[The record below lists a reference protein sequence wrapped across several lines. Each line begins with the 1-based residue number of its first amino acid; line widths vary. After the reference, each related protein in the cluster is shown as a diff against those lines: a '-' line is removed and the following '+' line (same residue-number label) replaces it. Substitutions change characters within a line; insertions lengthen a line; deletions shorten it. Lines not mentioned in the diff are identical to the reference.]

1 MLSARE
7 VKRVQS
13 YFSGHYQC
21 YGLNVQAT
29 CDANC
34 QLTSLYVL
42 CPSGTS
48 DSKAFYALQMYNLVE
63 DLPNGFHV
71 LGDNAYML
79 SPTLLIPYSGK
90 EKQNSSKDAF
100 NFFLSQ
106 LRIRIEQAFGL
117 LVTKW
122 RVFKKPLEVRFWRTT
137 LLIEACFRLHTYCID
152 EREVTVVNIG
162 SCNPEF
168 TPNYEEYLDP
178 LGDGDSAK
186 RKRHSIREAIH
197 NKLRSDGRKRPTHN
211 IRRNAL

>member
-1 MLSARE
+1 VLSARE

-71 LGDNAYML
+71 LGDNTCML

-90 EKQNSSKDAF
+90 EKQNSFKDAF
-100 NFFLSQ
+100 NFLLSQ
-106 LRIRIEQAFGL
+106 LQIRIKQAFRL

-122 RVFKKPLEVRFWRTT
+122 HVFKKPLEVRFWQTT
-137 LLIEACFRLHTYCID
+137 LLIEACF
-152 EREVTVVNIG
+152 
-162 SCNPEF
+162 
-168 TPNYEEYLDP
+168 
-178 LGDGDSAK
+178 
-186 RKRHSIREAIH
+186 
-197 NKLRSDGRKRPTHN
+197 
-211 IRRNAL
+211 

>member
-1 MLSARE
+1 
-7 VKRVQS
+7 
-13 YFSGHYQC
+13 
-21 YGLNVQAT
+21 
-29 CDANC
+29 
-34 QLTSLYVL
+34 
-42 CPSGTS
+42 
-48 DSKAFYALQMYNLVE
+48 VE
-63 DLPNGFHV
+63 DRPDGFHV

-90 EKQNSSKDAF
+90 EKQNSSKDDF

-106 LRIRIEQAFGL
+106 LRIRIKQAFGL

-152 EREVTVVNIG
+152 ERELTVVNIG
-162 SCNPEF
+162 SCNPETF

-186 RKRHSIREAIH
+186 HKRHSVREAIH